1 MPEPVASFYVSISDP
16 APPSVNKMYSTGQ
29 HGQRFLTKEGAKFK
43 AALTQIVAQEIAPLN
58 WKDAVDEVYLRRG
71 WVRATIGV
79 HTKLY
84 NDSWKPG
91 GKTKSGAVQSPYQK
105 IDDLNYS
112 KIVLDAVAEATG
124 IDDSCN
130 LESTSR
136 KIDGKK
142 LIEVFYEV
150 IRRDPA

>member
-1 MPEPVASFYVSISDP
+1 MSTPVASFYVSISDP
-16 APPSVNKMYSTGQ
+16 APPSINKMYSTGR

-43 AALTQIVAQEIAPLN
+43 AALTQLVAQEIAPLN
-58 WKDAVDEVYLRRG
+58 WKDAIEEVYMRRG
-71 WVRATIGV
+71 FIRAAVGV
-79 HTKLY
+79 HTKLF

-91 GKTKSGAVQSPYQK
+91 AKTKGGDMQSPYQK

-112 KIVLDAVAEATG
+112 KIVMDAVAEATG

-130 LESTSR
+130 LTTTSN
-136 KIDGKK
+136 KLDGKK

-150 IRRDPA
+150 MRRDPV